1 MPDTKYFLDVAG
13 LGRFKTKQ
21 DAANAAKFLAIHG
34 KADTA
39 GAADT
44 AAKLATEVA
53 INGVNFDGSKS
64 ITIEDSTKLSLSDA
78 EKLYLKK
85 ADGDAAYLPI
95 HGTADKA
102 TKLANQVKINGVL
115 FDGTEDIT
123 VEDATKLPLH
133 GKADTAGAADTAAE
147 ATHAAAADTATKL
160 ATAVTINGVDFDGS
174 KAITI
179 HAVDSTARIAES
191 EKGKANGVAT
201 LDAAGKVPSEQ
212 LPSYVDDVK
221 EYDNLA
227 AFPKDGEADKI
238 YVATDTGSIYRWSG
252 TQYIQIN
259 TSVASADSAVK
270 LTTARKIAG
279 VAFDGTA
286 DITIP
291 AANVG
296 AYTKEETDGAFLK
309 KTDAASTYVAK
320 VTGKDLSDNNF
331 TAELL
336 AKLNGIEEGANK
348 YVLPQA
354 SGKVLG
360 GVTVGANISVATG
373 TISINKDNVIAALGY
388 TPSDS
393 AAEVPVEAISDTEID
408 KLFTTASASN

>member
-1 MPDTKYFLDVAG
+1 MPETKYFLDAAG
-13 LGRFKTKQ
+13 LARFKTKQ
-21 DAANAAKFLAIHG
+21 DAANEAKFLGIHA

-44 AAKLATEVA
+44 AAKLAAAVA
-53 INGVNFDGSKS
+53 INGVSFDGSKA
-64 ITIEDSTKLSLSDA
+64 ITIEDSTKLSLADA

-85 ADGDAAYLPI
+85 ATADTTYLPL

-102 TKLANQVKINGVL
+102 TKLADQVKINGVL
-115 FDGTEDIT
+115 FDGSKDIT

-160 ATAVTINGVDFDGS
+160 AAAVTINGVSFDGS
-174 KAITI
+174 NAITI
-179 HAVDSTARIAES
+179 NAVDATPRIAAS
-191 EKGKANGVAT
+191 EKGAINGVAT
-201 LDAAGKVPSEQ
+201 LDAAGKVPSSQ

-221 EYDNLA
+221 EFENKA
-227 AFPKDGEADKI
+227 AFPVTGEADKI
-238 YVATDTGSIYRWSG
+238 YVDIATGDIYRWSG
-252 TQYIQIN
+252 TQYIRIN
-259 TSVASADSAVK
+259 ASVASADTAVK
-270 LTTARKIAG
+270 LATARNIAG
-279 VAFDGTA
+279 VPFDGSA

-291 AANVG
+291 AGNVG
-296 AYTKEETDGAFLK
+296 AFTKEETNTTFLSK
-309 KTDAASTYVAK
+309 ADAATTYVAK

-331 TAELL
+331 TTELL
-336 AKLNGIEEGANK
+336 TKLNGIEAGANR

-354 SGKVLG
+354 SSTVLG
-360 GVTVGANISVATG
+360 GVTVGNNITVNTG
-373 TISINKDNVIAALGY
+373 TISVSKENVIAALGY

-408 KLFTTASASN
+408 KLFSSGK

>member
-1 MPDTKYFLDVAG
+1 MPETKYFLDAAG
-13 LGRFKTKQ
+13 LARFKTKQ
-21 DAANAAKFLAIHG
+21 DAANEGKFLGINA
-34 KADTA
+34 KAKTA

-44 AAKLATEVA
+44 AAKLAAAVA
-53 INGVNFDGSKS
+53 INGVLFDGSKA
-64 ITIEDSTKLSLSDA
+64 ITVEDGTKLSLADA

-85 ADGDAAYLPI
+85 ADADTTYLPL

-115 FDGTEDIT
+115 FDGSKDIT

-160 ATAVTINGVDFDGS
+160 AAAVTINGVDFDGS

-179 HAVDSTARIAES
+179 NAVDATPRIAAS
-191 EKGKANGVAT
+191 EKGAVNGVAT
-201 LDAAGKVPSEQ
+201 LDAAGKVPAAQ

-221 EYDNLA
+221 EFENKA
-227 AFPKDGEADKI
+227 AFPKTGEADKI
-238 YVATDTGSIYRWSG
+238 YVDIDTGSIYRWSG

-259 TSVASADSAVK
+259 ASVASADTAVK
-270 LTTARKIAG
+270 LATARKIAG

-291 AANVG
+291 AGNVG
-296 AYTKEETDGAFLK
+296 AFTKEETSTTFLSK
-309 KTDAASTYVAK
+309 ADAKTTYVAK

-331 TAELL
+331 TTELL
-336 AKLNGIEEGANK
+336 TKLNGIEEGANK
-348 YVLPQA
+348 YILPQA
-354 SGKVLG
+354 SSTVLG
-360 GVTVGANISVATG
+360 GVTVGNNITVKTG
-373 TISINKDNVIAALGY
+373 TISLSKENVIAALGF

-408 KLFTTASASN
+408 KLFASTGK

>member
-1 MPDTKYFLDVAG
+1 MPETKYFLDAAG
-13 LGRFKTKQ
+13 LARFKTKQ
-21 DAANAAKFLAIHG
+21 DAANEGKFLGINA
-34 KADTA
+34 KAKTA

-44 AAKLATEVA
+44 AAKLAAAVA
-53 INGVNFDGSKS
+53 INGVLFDGSKA
-64 ITIEDSTKLSLSDA
+64 ITVEDTTKLSLADA

-85 ADGDAAYLPI
+85 ADADTTYLPL

-115 FDGTEDIT
+115 FDGSADIT

-133 GKADTAGAADTAAE
+133 GKADTAGTADTATE

-160 ATAVTINGVDFDGS
+160 AAAVTINGVDFDGS

-179 HAVDSTARIAES
+179 NAEDSTPRIATS
-191 EKGKANGVAT
+191 EKGAVNGVAT
-201 LDAAGKVPSEQ
+201 LDAAGKVPAAQ

-221 EYDNLA
+221 EYENKA
-227 AFPKDGEADKI
+227 AFPETGESDKI
-238 YVATDTGSIYRWSG
+238 YVDIDTGSIYRWSG

-259 TSVASADSAVK
+259 ASVASADTAVK
-270 LTTARKIAG
+270 LATARKIAG
-279 VAFDGTA
+279 VPFDGSA

-291 AANVG
+291 AGNVG
-296 AYTKEETDGAFLK
+296 AFTKEETNTTFLSK
-309 KTDAASTYVAK
+309 ADAATTYVAITPGK
-320 VTGKDLSDNNF
+320 VLSDNNF
-331 TAELL
+331 TTELL
-336 AKLNGIEEGANK
+336 TKLNGIEEGANK

-354 SGKVLG
+354 SSTVLG
-360 GVTVGANISVATG
+360 GVTVGNNITVKTG
-373 TISINKDNVIAALGY
+373 TISLSKENVIAALGF

-408 KLFTTASASN
+408 KLFASTGK